1 MKVRLLLRLVAAVV
15 ILAYMAAPAEAN
27 RSRTHGL
34 SFTHHTGS
42 FSGSGGFSVSH
53 HKTRVFFDSFANHR
67 FFFSRST
74 RGNFFFGRQ
83 LVIVRNPGPV
93 PPFSGNNQF
102 FSGTIVPSFTIGT
115 PINAFF
121 VPRSF
126 FFRNN
131 GFNFGFFS
139 SGFSSGFRTGNEMFS
154 NFGPFGFT
162 GGSGGGTVL
171 LLGNTGSAVIP
182 VSVPVAASPVKA
194 QIVVLHNWPGADKV
208 KIFAPTA
215 SAQASGSS
223 STAMQI
229 AEVPAQ

>member
-1 MKVRLLLRLVAAVV
+1 MKARLLLRLVAAVV
-15 ILAYMAAPAEAN
+15 ILAYMAAPAEAKS
-27 RSRTHGL
+27 SRTHGL

-53 HKTRVFFDSFANHR
+53 HKTRVFFDNFANRR

-121 VPRSF
+121 VPRSS

-131 GFNFGFFS
+131 GFTFG
-139 SGFSSGFRTGNEMFS
+139 SSGFRIGNEMFS
-154 NFGPFGFT
+154 NFGPFGLT

-171 LLGNTGSAVIP
+171 LLGNTGGPAVIP

-194 QIVVLHNWPGADKV
+194 QIVVLHTWPGADKV
-208 KIFAPTA
+208 KIFSPTGA
-215 SAQASGSS
+215 GQASGSH
-223 STAMQI
+223 TTMQI